1 MDKLVECVPNFS
13 EGQKPEVIAKIAAAI
28 ELESGAWV
36 LDIHSDPDHNRSV
49 VTFVST
55 PETIVAAAVRAVEKA
70 AELIDLRRHT
80 GVHPRIGAADV
91 VPFVP
96 LRGVTM
102 GECALWAHVAGER
115 IARELNIPIYFYERA
130 ARTQERVRL
139 ERVRRKGFEELR
151 ETISIDDSR
160 TPDEGARRVHET
172 AGACAVGARKILI
185 AFNVN
190 LQTDDVGIARRIAR
204 RVRESDGGLPSVK
217 ALGIFLK
224 RRNQAQVSM
233 NLIDYEMTG
242 MQAAFDAVKREAAN
256 EKIEIAGSEIV
267 GLVPEAALPADAE
280 RSLKIENFSPDVV
293 LENRIAAVVVV

>member
-13 EGQKPEVIAKIAAAI
+13 EGRESEVIAKIAAAI
-28 ELESGAWV
+28 EREKDAWV
-36 LDIHSDPDHNRSV
+36 LDVHSDADHNRSV
-49 VTFVST
+49 VTFVAT
-55 PETIVAAAVRAVEKA
+55 PETVVAAAVRAIEKA
-70 AELIDLRRHT
+70 SELIDLRHHT
-80 GVHPRIGAADV
+80 GAHPRIGAADV

-102 GECALWAHVAGER
+102 EECVEFAHAAGAQ
-115 IARELNIPIYFYERA
+115 IARELNIPVYFYERA
-130 ARTQERVRL
+130 ARTPERVRL

-160 TPDEGARRVHET
+160 MPDEGARRVHER

-190 LQTDDVGIARRIAR
+190 LKSDDVETARRIAR
-204 RVRESDGGLPSVK
+204 RVRESGGGLPSVK

-233 NLIDYEMTG
+233 NLTDYETTG
-242 MQAAFDAVKREAAN
+242 MKEAFDAVEREAAN
-256 EKIEIAGSEIV
+256 EGVEIATSEIV
-267 GLVPEAALPADAE
+267 GLVPEAALPHDAQ
-280 RSLKIENFSPDVV
+280 RALCLENFSSGVA
-293 LENRIAAVVVV
+293 LENRIAHTIG